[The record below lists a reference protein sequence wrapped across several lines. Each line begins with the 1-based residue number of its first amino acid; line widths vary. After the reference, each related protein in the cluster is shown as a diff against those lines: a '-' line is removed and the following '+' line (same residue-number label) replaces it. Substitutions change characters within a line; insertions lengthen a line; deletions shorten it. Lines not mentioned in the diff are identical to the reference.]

1 MRASRPPVI
10 RVFVRTGT
18 VLGLLLAPL
27 TGEGRAA
34 EPRALPVLELT
45 GLDGR
50 SVSRATLATPGAWL
64 LLYTEVQSDASGAFL
79 GRVAADPR
87 LRSRGTIA
95 VVVGGRPQQ
104 AAELAGRFRLL
115 TGASWYADPSRSL
128 SRGLGLAGAPVALGV
143 RGEVVEWSLTG
154 VLADVNQLK
163 SILATWTER

>member
-1 MRASRPPVI
+1 MGVSPLPVI
-10 RVFVRTGT
+10 KVLLRTGT
-18 VLGLLLAPL
+18 ALGLLLAPL
-27 TGEGRAA
+27 AGEGRAA
-34 EPRALPVLELT
+34 EPRALPELELT

-50 SVSRATLATPGAWL
+50 PVSRATLPITGPWL
-64 LLYTEVQSDASGAFL
+64 LIYIEPRSDTSLAFL

-87 LRSRGTIA
+87 LRSRGTIT
-95 VVVGGRPQQ
+95 VVVGGRRQQ

-154 VLADVNQLK
+154 VLVDVNQLK